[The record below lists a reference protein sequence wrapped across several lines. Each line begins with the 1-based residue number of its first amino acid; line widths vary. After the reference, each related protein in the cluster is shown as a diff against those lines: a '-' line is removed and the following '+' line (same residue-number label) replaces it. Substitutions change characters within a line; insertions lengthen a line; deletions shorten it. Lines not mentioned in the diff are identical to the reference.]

1 MNFTFATCPRTKTL
15 STLMSN
21 RNNPLAQEVSFEYIS
36 TIINVHNIHDAEF
49 FCRTYNIAF
58 MPDVWIKMADSI
70 PLPSKMIETYAAAM
84 FDERNNALDGQTG
97 EYVDRAHLTFEAIN
111 NLWAKT
117 LKQRDILLRLKPL
130 QDDFV
135 ARERINWGDQYDFND
150 LIKLSDLYIQ
160 SLKANSI
167 TNPIQKESLRVLLKT
182 LIDINR
188 AIVTKDTAEL
198 KSLTAAFST
207 MAKTAQLDNMIE
219 DTHTDELST
228 LAEIAQIVED
238 SGFEMPY
245 YDGADRDAI
254 DIAIHDI
261 EESNARLVKTATGLG
276 PQIEQ
281 MMQKYRE
288 EQAQQADQAAQ
299 EEVDI
304 SSLLSAYETEQN
316 IEEEPDDF
324 ITDMKFDETEGN

>member
-1 MNFTFATCPRTKTL
+1 MNFRFAACPRTKTL

-21 RNNPLAQEVSFEYIS
+21 QNNKMAEEVSFDYIAR
-36 TIINVHNIHDAEF
+36 IIDVHNIHDAEK

-70 PLPSKMIETYAAAM
+70 PLPSKMIQEYAAAM
-84 FDERNNALDGQTG
+84 FDERNNALDGSTG
-97 EYVDRAHLTFEAIN
+97 EYIDRAQLTFETIN

-117 LKQRDILLRLKPL
+117 TKQRDILLRLKPL

-150 LIKLSDLYIQ
+150 LLKLSDLYIQ

-167 TNPIQKESLRVLLKT
+167 TNPIQKESLRTLLKIM
-182 LIDINR
+182 IDINR

-219 DTHTDELST
+219 TTHTDELST

-238 SGFEMPY
+238 SGFDMPY

-281 MMQKYRE
+281 MMLKYRE
-288 EQAQQADQAAQ
+288 EQEQKATDNATS
-299 EEVDI
+299 EVDI
-304 SSLLSAYETEQN
+304 SQLLTAYAEDQE
-316 IEEEPDDF
+316 IEEEDDSL
-324 ITDMKFDETEGN
+324 ITNEEFN

>member
-1 MNFTFATCPRTKTL
+1 MNFRFAACPRTHTL
-15 STLMSN
+15 SKLMSN
-21 RNNPLAQEVSFEYIS
+21 RNNPLAEEVSFDFIAANF
-36 TIINVHNIHDAEF
+36 NVHNIHDAEF

-70 PLPSKMIETYAAAM
+70 PLPAKMIEEYAAAM
-84 FDERNNALDGQTG
+84 FDEHNNALDGQTG
-97 EYVDRAHLTFEAIN
+97 EYIDRAQLTFETIN

-117 LKQRDILLRLKPL
+117 TKQRDILLRLKPI

-150 LIKLSDLYIQ
+150 LLKLSDLYIQ

-167 TNPIQKESLRVLLKT
+167 TNPIQKESLRTLLKIM
-182 LIDINR
+182 IDINR

-219 DTHTDELST
+219 TTHTDELST

-238 SGFEMPY
+238 SGFDMPY

-281 MMQKYRE
+281 MMAKYRE
-288 EQAQQADQAAQ
+288 EKEQKATQKATD
-299 EEVDI
+299 EIDI
-304 SSLLSAYETEQN
+304 SSLLTAYDEDQQV
-316 IEEEPDDF
+316 EEEDDSL
-324 ITDMKFDETEGN
+324 ITNEEFN

>member
-1 MNFTFATCPRTKTL
+1 MNFRFAACPRTKTL
-15 STLMSN
+15 SKLMSN
-21 RNNPLAQEVSFEYIS
+21 RNNPLAEEVSFDYIA
-36 TIINVHNIHDAEF
+36 TVINVRDIHSAEF

-58 MPDVWIKMADSI
+58 MPDVWIKMADAI
-70 PLPSKMIETYAAAM
+70 PLPAKMIEEYAAAM
-84 FDERNNALDGQTG
+84 FDEHNNALDGQTG
-97 EYVDRAHLTFEAIN
+97 EYVDRAQLTFETVN

-117 LKQRDILLRLKPL
+117 MKQRDILLRLKPL

-135 ARERINWGDQYDFND
+135 ARERINWGEQYDFND

-167 TNPIQKESLRVLLKT
+167 TNPIQKESLRTLLKIM
-182 LIDINR
+182 IDINR

-219 DTHTDELST
+219 TTHTDELST

-238 SGFEMPY
+238 SGFDMPY

-281 MMQKYRE
+281 MMAKHRE
-288 EQAQQADQAAQ
+288 EQEKSATEAAQ
-299 EEVDI
+299 SDLDI
-304 SSLLSAYETEQN
+304 SSLLSAYADEQQV
-316 IEEEPDDF
+316 EEEDDSL
-324 ITDMKFDETEGN
+324 ITNEEFD

>member
-1 MNFTFATCPRTKTL
+1 MNFRFAACPRTHAL
-15 STLMSN
+15 SLLMSN
-21 RNNPLAQEVSFEYIS
+21 RNNPLAEEVSFDYIAS
-36 TIINVHNIHDAEF
+36 IIDVHDAHAAEL

-58 MPDVWIKMADSI
+58 MPEVWIKMADSVA
-70 PLPSKMIETYAAAM
+70 PAAKMIETYAAAM
-84 FDERNNALDGQTG
+84 LDERNNALDGRTG
-97 EYVDRAHLTFEAIN
+97 EYIDRAGLTFEAIN
-111 NLWAKT
+111 TLWSKT
-117 LKQRDILLRLKPL
+117 IKQRDILLRLQPL
-130 QDDFV
+130 QADFIT
-135 ARERINWGDQYDFND
+135 RERINWGDQYDFND
-150 LIKLSDLYIQ
+150 LIKLNDLYIQ

-167 TNPIQKESLRVLLKT
+167 TNPIQKESLRTLLKIM
-182 LIDINR
+182 IDINR
-188 AIVTKDTAEL
+188 AIVTKDTTEL

-219 DTHTDELST
+219 TTHTDELST

-281 MMQKYRE
+281 MMAKYRE
-288 EQAQQADQAAQ
+288 EQAAEADKKAQ
-299 EEVDI
+299 EDVDI
-304 SSLLSAYETEQN
+304 NSLLSAYEAEQTV
-316 IEEEPDDF
+316 EEEDDSLVLNEEF
-324 ITDMKFDETEGN
+324 E

>member
-1 MNFTFATCPRTKTL
+1 MDFRFGTCPRTKTL
-15 STLMSN
+15 SVLMSN
-21 RNNPLAQEVSFEYIS
+21 RNNPMAEELSFEFIAS
-36 TIINVHNIHDAEF
+36 IINIRDTHDAEK
-49 FCRTYNIAF
+49 FCRTYNIPF

-70 PLPSKMIETYAAAM
+70 PVPATMIKEYAAAM
-84 FDERNNALDGQTG
+84 FDERNNALNGETG
-97 EYVDRAHLTFEAIN
+97 EYTDRADLTFEAIN

-117 LKQRDILLRLKPL
+117 TKQRDILLRLKPL

-150 LIKLSDLYIQ
+150 LVKLSDLYIQ

-167 TNPIQKESLRVLLKT
+167 TNPIQKESLRTLLKIM
-182 LIDINR
+182 IDINR

-219 DTHTDELST
+219 TTHTDELST

-254 DIAIHDI
+254 DMAIHDI

-281 MMQKYRE
+281 MMAKYRE
-288 EQAQQADQAAQ
+288 EQEHGAA
-299 EEVDI
+299 EAAESEIDI
-304 SSLLSAYETEQN
+304 SSLLAAYDTEQQV
-316 IEEEPDDF
+316 EEESDTL
-324 ITDMKFDETEGN
+324 ITDEDFN

>member
-1 MNFTFATCPRTKTL
+1 MDFRFAACPRTKTL
-15 STLMSN
+15 SKLMSN
-21 RNNPLAQEVSFEYIS
+21 RNNPLAEEVSFEYIAS
-36 TIINVHNIHDAEF
+36 IINVHNIHDAEK

-70 PLPSKMIETYAAAM
+70 PVPATMLEKYAEAM
-84 FDERNNALDGQTG
+84 FDERQNALDGQTG
-97 EYVDRAHLTFEAIN
+97 EYIDRAQLTFESIN

-117 LKQRDILLRLKPL
+117 TKQRDILLRLKPL

-167 TNPIQKESLRVLLKT
+167 TNPIQKESLRTLLKIM
-182 LIDINR
+182 IDINR

-198 KSLTAAFST
+198 KSLTTAFST

-219 DTHTDELST
+219 NTHTDELST

-245 YDGADRDAI
+245 YDGSDRDAI
-254 DIAIHDI
+254 DMAIHDI

-281 MMQKYRE
+281 MMAKYRE
-288 EQAQQADQAAQ
+288 EQEQNATKQAQA
-299 EEVDI
+299 EVDI
-304 SSLLSAYETEQN
+304 SSLLAAYDEQQVV
-316 IEEEPDDF
+316 EEEADDL
-324 ITDMKFDETEGN
+324 ITQEEFK

>member
-1 MNFTFATCPRTKTL
+1 MDFRFGTCPRTKTL
-15 STLMSN
+15 SVLMSN
-21 RNNPLAQEVSFEYIS
+21 RNNPMAEELSFEFIAS
-36 TIINVHNIHDAEF
+36 ITNIRNTHDAEK
-49 FCRTYNIAF
+49 FCRTYNIPF

-70 PLPSKMIETYAAAM
+70 PVPAKMIQEYAAAM
-84 FDERNNALDGQTG
+84 FDERNNALNGETG
-97 EYVDRAHLTFEAIN
+97 EYIDRAGLTFEAIN

-117 LKQRDILLRLKPL
+117 TKQRDILLRLKPL

-150 LIKLSDLYIQ
+150 LVKLSDLYIQ

-167 TNPIQKESLRVLLKT
+167 TNPIQKESLRTLLKIM
-182 LIDINR
+182 IDINR

-219 DTHTDELST
+219 TTHTDELST

-254 DIAIHDI
+254 DMAIHDI

-281 MMQKYRE
+281 MMAKYRE
-288 EQAQQADQAAQ
+288 EQERGAAEEAQS
-299 EEVDI
+299 EIDI
-304 SSLLSAYETEQN
+304 SSLLAAYETEQQV
-316 IEEEPDDF
+316 EEEADSV
-324 ITDMKFDETEGN
+324 ITDEEFA

>member
-1 MNFTFATCPRTKTL
+1 MNFRFAACPRTKTL
-15 STLMSN
+15 AKLMSN
-21 RNNPLAQEVSFEYIS
+21 RNNPFAEEVSFDFIAS
-36 TIINVHNIHDAEF
+36 KINVRDTHDAEF

-58 MPDVWIKMADSI
+58 MPDVWIKMAEAI
-70 PLPSKMIETYAAAM
+70 PLPSKMIEEYAAAM

-97 EYVDRAHLTFEAIN
+97 EFIDRAELTFEAIN
-111 NLWAKT
+111 TLWSKT
-117 LKQRDILLRLKPL
+117 TKQRDILLRLKPL

-167 TNPIQKESLRVLLKT
+167 TNPIQKESLRTLLKIM
-182 LIDINR
+182 IDINR

-219 DTHTDELST
+219 TTHTDELST
-228 LAEIAQIVED
+228 LAEIAQIIED
-238 SGFEMPY
+238 SGFDMPY

-281 MMQKYRE
+281 MMMKYRE
-288 EQAQQADQAAQ
+288 EQ
-299 EEVDI
+299 EEKATKKATDELDI
-304 SSLLSAYETEQN
+304 SSLLAAYDDEQQV
-316 IEEEPDDF
+316 EEEDDTL
-324 ITDMKFDETEGN
+324 ITNEDFN

>member
-1 MNFTFATCPRTKTL
+1 MDFRFATCPRTKTL
-15 STLMSN
+15 AVLMSN
-21 RNNPLAQEVSFEYIS
+21 RNNPMAEEVSFDFIAS
-36 TIINVHNIHDAEF
+36 IINIHNIHDAEK

-70 PLPSKMIETYAAAM
+70 PVPSKMIQEYAAAM
-84 FDERNNALDGQTG
+84 FDERNNAINGETG
-97 EYVDRAHLTFEAIN
+97 EYVDRAQLTFEAIN

-117 LKQRDILLRLKPL
+117 TKQRDILLRLKPL

-167 TNPIQKESLRVLLKT
+167 TNPIQKESLRTLLKIM
-182 LIDINR
+182 IDINR
-188 AIVTKDTAEL
+188 AIVTKDSAEL

-219 DTHTDELST
+219 TTHTDELST

-245 YDGADRDAI
+245 YDGANRDAI
-254 DIAIHDI
+254 DMAIHDI

-281 MMQKYRE
+281 MMLKYRE
-288 EQAQQADQAAQ
+288 EQMQHADETAQQ
-299 EEVDI
+299 EVDI
-304 SSLLSAYETEQN
+304 GALLSAYEDEQQV
-316 IEEEPDDF
+316 EDEPDDF
-324 ITDMKFDETEGN
+324 ITDMNFDEGEK

>member
-1 MNFTFATCPRTKTL
+1 MNFRFAACPRTHTL
-15 STLMSN
+15 SKLMSN
-21 RNNPLAQEVSFEYIS
+21 RNNPLAEEVSFDYIAS
-36 TIINVHNIHDAEF
+36 IINVRNIHDAEK

-58 MPDVWIKMADSI
+58 MPDVWIKMADAI
-70 PLPSKMIETYAAAM
+70 PLPAKMIEEYAAAM

-97 EYVDRAHLTFEAIN
+97 EYVDRAQLTFETIN

-117 LKQRDILLRLKPL
+117 TKQRDILLRLKPL
-130 QDDFV
+130 QEDFV

-150 LIKLSDLYIQ
+150 LVKLSDLYIQ

-167 TNPIQKESLRVLLKT
+167 TNPIQKESLRTLLKIM
-182 LIDINR
+182 IDINR

-219 DTHTDELST
+219 TTHTDELST

-238 SGFEMPY
+238 SGFDMPY

-281 MMQKYRE
+281 MMAKYRE
-288 EQAQQADQAAQ
+288 EQEKQATDKAHT
-299 EEVDI
+299 EVDI
-304 SSLLSAYETEQN
+304 STLLTAYEDEQQV
-316 IEEEPDDF
+316 EEEDDKL
-324 ITDMKFDETEGN
+324 IIDEDFN

>member
-1 MNFTFATCPRTKTL
+1 MDFRFGTCPRTKTL
-15 STLMSN
+15 SVLMSN
-21 RNNPLAQEVSFEYIS
+21 RNNPMAEELSFEFIAS
-36 TIINVHNIHDAEF
+36 ITNVHDTHDAEK
-49 FCRTYNIAF
+49 FCRTYNIPF

-70 PLPSKMIETYAAAM
+70 PVPATMIKEYAAAM
-84 FDERNNALDGQTG
+84 FDERNNALNGETG
-97 EYVDRAHLTFEAIN
+97 EYIDRAHLTFETIN
-111 NLWAKT
+111 NLWSKT
-117 LKQRDILLRLKPL
+117 TKQRDILLRLKPL

-135 ARERINWGDQYDFND
+135 TRERINWGDQYDFND
-150 LIKLSDLYIQ
+150 LVKLSDLYIQ

-167 TNPIQKESLRVLLKT
+167 TNPIQKESLRTLLKIM
-182 LIDINR
+182 IDINR

-219 DTHTDELST
+219 TTHTDELST

-281 MMQKYRE
+281 MMAKYRE
-288 EQAQQADQAAQ
+288 EQEQGAAEAAQADI
-299 EEVDI
+299 DI
-304 SSLLSAYETEQN
+304 SSLLAAYDTEQQ
-316 IEEEPDDF
+316 IEEEDDSL
-324 ITDMKFDETEGN
+324 ITNEDFK